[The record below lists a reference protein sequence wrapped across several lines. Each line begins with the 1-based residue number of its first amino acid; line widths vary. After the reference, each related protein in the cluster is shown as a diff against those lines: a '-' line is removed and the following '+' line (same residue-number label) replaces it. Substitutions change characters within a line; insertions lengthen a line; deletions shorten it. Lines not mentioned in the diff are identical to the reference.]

1 VASNIRQAV
10 PGGVMGLVPHYIDVV
25 GRVALTP
32 EQKAKAA
39 AARQKVK
46 EEVGLGP
53 GRICFSFCPNSLCLI
68 PQIQPIMLGLRPI
81 MPSHTD

>member
-1 VASNIRQAV
+1 
-10 PGGVMGLVPHYIDVV
+10 MPHYIDVV

-46 EEVGLGP
+46 EEVGP
-53 GRICFSFCPNSLCLI
+53 ATYQSPSQFSRGAQMAVVNS
-68 PQIQPIMLGLRPI
+68 
-81 MPSHTD
+81 